1 MNTPREAV
9 AARVPDPGPPRRN
22 RPTRTT
28 FERSPLARIIHRRF
42 AYSERAAPPF
52 SGSLLRTPRR
62 LGRSRRLS
70 SLLLALSYLP
80 GGVGS
85 SVARASR
92 HTIPAS
98 IFASTVPRRLKSSS
112 SSTVTCA
119 VAVTRTTRTAPPRGS
134 FQRGGSPA
142 GLAQAEPGAVL
153 VSRQAAPPW
162 LKRLTEETAVSSA
175 TNPETKATRSKSTTL
190 FLGQPAEPTSAA
202 TFAPHTA
209 AATGD
214 ADAAELGRR
223 HERSVGDALK
233 PTTGCRSAR
242 LSQPSPSPSRGRRRT
257 QNAH

>member
-1 MNTPREAV
+1 
-9 AARVPDPGPPRRN
+9 
-22 RPTRTT
+22 
-28 FERSPLARIIHRRF
+28 
-42 AYSERAAPPF
+42 
-52 SGSLLRTPRR
+52 
-62 LGRSRRLS
+62 
-70 SLLLALSYLP
+70 
-80 GGVGS
+80 
-85 SVARASR
+85 
-92 HTIPAS
+92 
-98 IFASTVPRRLKSSS
+98 VPRRLKSSS

-142 GLAQAEPGAVL
+142 GLAQAEPGSVL

-190 FLGQPAEPTSAA
+190 FLGQPAEPTS
-202 TFAPHTA
+202 
-209 AATGD
+209 D